1 MIIAIITINMTSL
14 TQEQKAEIVRLYKL
28 KVLNKNIAT
37 IMGLSKHVVN
47 NYIYKDYLKTN
58 ERAKNTAAHLKLS
71 DDVIEMYK
79 NGLSYKT
86 IAQRTGLKYFHICE
100 IIKHTTYRRRQG
112 ITIKNL
118 KEVQRM
124 YLEGNRISTISYKLD
139 LPYGQ
144 VEYWV
149 RKIRLGVYT
158 SVH

>member
-1 MIIAIITINMTSL
+1 MTSL
-14 TQEQKAEIVRLYKL
+14 TQDQKTEIVRLYKL

-47 NYIYKDYLKTN
+47 NYIYKEYLKTN
-58 ERAKNTAAHLKLS
+58 DRAKNTGAHLKLA

-79 NGLSYKT
+79 NGLPYKT
-86 IAQRTGLKYFHICE
+86 ITERTTLKYHQICE
-100 IIKHTTYRRRQG
+100 IIKLTSYRRRQG

-118 KEVQRM
+118 GEVQRM
-124 YLEGNRISTISYKLD
+124 YEQGNRIATISYKLD
-139 LPYGQ
+139 LSYGQ

-149 RKIRLGVYT
+149 RKIREGVYT

>member
-1 MIIAIITINMTSL
+1 MTSL
-14 TQEQKAEIVRLYKL
+14 TQDQKTEIVRLYKL

-47 NYIYKDYLKTN
+47 NYIYKEYLKTN
-58 ERAKNTAAHLKLS
+58 DRAKNTGAHLKLA

-79 NGLSYKT
+79 NGLTYKT
-86 IAQRTGLKYFHICE
+86 ISERTTLKYHQICE
-100 IIKHTTYRRRQG
+100 IIKLTSYRRRQG

-118 KEVQRM
+118 REVQR
-124 YLEGNRISTISYKLD
+124 LWEEGTRIATISYKLD
-139 LPYGQ
+139 LSYGQ

-149 RKIRLGVYT
+149 RKMREGVYT

>member
-1 MIIAIITINMTSL
+1 MTSL
-14 TQEQKAEIVRLYKL
+14 TQDQKTEIVRLYKL

-58 ERAKNTAAHLKLS
+58 DRAKNTASHLKLA

-79 NGLSYKT
+79 NGLAYKT
-86 IAQRTGLKYFHICE
+86 ISERTTLKYHQICE
-100 IIKHTTYRRRQG
+100 IIKLTSYRRRQG

-118 KEVQRM
+118 REVQRM
-124 YLEGNRISTISYKLD
+124 WEDGYRIATISYKLD
-139 LPYGQ
+139 LSYGQ

-149 RKIRLGVYT
+149 RKIREGVYT

>member
-1 MIIAIITINMTSL
+1 MTSL
-14 TQEQKAEIVRLYKL
+14 TQEQKTEIVRLYKL
-28 KVLNKNIAT
+28 KILNKNIST

-58 ERAKNTAAHLKLS
+58 ERAKNTASHLKLS

>member
-1 MIIAIITINMTSL
+1 MTSL
-14 TQEQKAEIVRLYKL
+14 TQDQKTEIVRLYKL

-58 ERAKNTAAHLKLS
+58 ERAKNTGAHLKLA

-79 NGLSYKT
+79 NGLAYKT
-86 IAQRTGLKYFHICE
+86 ISERTTLKYHQICE
-100 IIKHTTYRRRQG
+100 IIKLTSYRRRQG

-118 KEVQRM
+118 REVQRM
-124 YLEGNRISTISYKLD
+124 WEDGYRIATISYKLD
-139 LPYGQ
+139 LSYGQ

-149 RKIRLGVYT
+149 RKMREGVYT